1 MHEIVIYNPLHTH
14 IHLHLHAYINMG
26 YPKFQMLHIP
36 MRATWRAGPRVAKM
50 GGPVAPGSGGAFGDR
65 CARSQRSGR
74 REGRTSLSDS
84 WKCRLEK
91 TWKSWCWRCLRCVLF
106 QQRTWFLWDKTHVI
120 YDKAVILFGDGQ
132 GAENHQR
139 WGRTNAWW
147 ELGSSGGLSWATVDG
162 NGWAK

>member
-1 MHEIVIYNPLHTH
+1 
-14 IHLHLHAYINMG
+14 
-26 YPKFQMLHIP
+26 MLE
-36 MRATWRAGPRVAKM
+36 MFEVC
-50 GGPVAPGSGGAFGDR
+50 F
-65 CARSQRSGR
+65 
-74 REGRTSLSDS
+74 
-84 WKCRLEK
+84 
-91 TWKSWCWRCLRCVLF
+91 F

-162 NGWAK
+162 NGWAKQKRFVVGSQNREDLKSLQCCGVSGMIGTVVF